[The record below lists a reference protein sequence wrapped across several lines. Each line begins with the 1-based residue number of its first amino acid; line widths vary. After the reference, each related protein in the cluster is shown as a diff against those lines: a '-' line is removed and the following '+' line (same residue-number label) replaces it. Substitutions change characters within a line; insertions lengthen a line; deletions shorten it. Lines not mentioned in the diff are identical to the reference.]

1 MAVNVDV
8 ATGGEALEQ
17 RFSAGGQQ
25 LLRAAYERHGAL
37 VHSFCARMVGP
48 TDAADVTQEVFVS
61 AWRAQER
68 FDSARGGLPGWLI
81 GIAKNRCIDHLRR
94 RGRQPRTVD
103 LGPDD
108 ASSVASLAAKARS
121 AEGGTGVGAE
131 QDIDRV
137 AERMVLAEALN
148 SLPERQR
155 SVVLLAF
162 VEDLTHE
169 QIAQRCN
176 IPLGTVKS
184 DLRRNLPR
192 LAQALHGLTVG
203 EL

>member
-1 MAVNVDV
+1 MTVELASD
-8 ATGGEALEQ
+8 AESLEQ
-17 RFSAGGQQ
+17 RFATGGPS

-48 TDAADVTQEVFVS
+48 DDAADVTQEVFVS

-68 FDSARGGLPGWLI
+68 YDTAVGGLPGWLI

-94 RGRQPRTVD
+94 RGRQPRTVTF
-103 LGPDD
+103 
-108 ASSVASLAAKARS
+108 ASEAPSTEALAAKARS
-121 AEGGTGVGAE
+121 TDGGSGVRSE
-131 QDIDRV
+131 REMERV
-137 AERMVLAEALN
+137 AERMVLAQALD

-155 SVVLLAF
+155 TVLLLAF
-162 VEDLTHE
+162 LEDLTHE

-192 LAQALHGLTVG
+192 LAQAFQGLAAG
-203 EL
+203 DY

>member
-1 MAVNVDV
+1 MTTDV
-8 ATGGEALEQ
+8 VTEGESLEQ
-17 RFSAGGQQ
+17 RFATGGQP
-25 LLRAAYERHGAL
+25 LLRAAYEQHGSL
-37 VHSFCARMVGP
+37 VHSFCSRMVGP
-48 TDAADVTQEVFVS
+48 ADAADVTQEVFVS

-68 FDSARGGLPGWLI
+68 YDPARGSLPAFLI

-94 RGRQPRTVD
+94 RNRQPRTVD
-103 LGPDD
+103 LGAED
-108 ASSVASLAAKARS
+108 ATLVRSLAERAHG
-121 AEGGTGVGAE
+121 AEGGSGAGAE
-131 QDIDRV
+131 ADIDRV
-137 AERMVLAEALN
+137 AQRMLLAEALD

-155 SVVLLAF
+155 TVIVLAF

-176 IPLGTVKS
+176 VPLGTVKS

-192 LAQALHGLTVG
+192 LARALQGLTVG